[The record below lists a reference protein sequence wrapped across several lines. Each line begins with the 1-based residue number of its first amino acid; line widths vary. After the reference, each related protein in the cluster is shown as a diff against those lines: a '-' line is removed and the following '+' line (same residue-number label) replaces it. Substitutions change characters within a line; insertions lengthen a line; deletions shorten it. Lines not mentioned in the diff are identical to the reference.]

1 MIRDKNADVIKAI
14 RKHQCCD
21 ELTPDS
27 MIALV
32 ESMTE
37 EEKESLREALGVDSG
52 GSDSGSDTW
61 ISLLPHLTA
70 DIPEDLSTIDPE
82 NGGEPIVLHMFTS
95 EEDFLTNEPYAY
107 IAKCVYPAVFVNDY
121 LFVYSIHDG
130 LYVCRTLNG
139 KLILGGDD
147 SGVFLIGKSAGGGG
161 VVN

>member
-52 GSDSGSDTW
+52 GSDSGGDTW

-70 DIPEDLSTIDPE
+70 TIPEDLSTIDPE
-82 NGGEPIVLHMFTS
+82 NGGEPIVLYEFTS
-95 EEDFLTNEPYAY
+95 EEDSLTNEPYAY
-107 IAKCVYPAVFVNDY
+107 INVCVYPAIFVNDY
-121 LFVYSIHDG
+121 LLRYDSDEDVYKCRVPNGILFV
-130 LYVCRTLNG
+130 
-139 KLILGGDD
+139 
-147 SGVFLIGKSAGGGG
+147 SGTGAEVVLVAQSAGGGG
-161 VVN
+161 II